1 MKREFQYPSRDGVTQ
16 IHAIEWEPEGE
27 IHAVM
32 QLCHG
37 MVEFIDRYDAFAKYL
52 NEHGIYVVG
61 HDHLGHGKSV
71 QNEEYHGY
79 FHKTNGN
86 EYVIGDIHKL
96 REMTQKKYPDKP
108 YFMLGHSM
116 GSFLIRQYM
125 EMYGSG
131 LSGVIVMGTGAQ
143 PGVALFF
150 GKLLCK
156 VIAAFKGDDY
166 RSAFVDIINGLSLPE
181 QIRTG

>member
-1 MKREFQYPSRDGVTQ
+1 MLFRSV
-16 IHAIEWEPEGE
+16 EWKPEGE

-116 GSFLIRQYM
+116 GSFLIRQYIAVLAKK
-125 EMYGSG
+125 YIPAVPLGNKSGSEKAWEIG
-131 LSGVIVMGTGAQ
+131 RASCRERV
-143 PGVALFF
+143 
-150 GKLLCK
+150 
-156 VIAAFKGDDY
+156 
-166 RSAFVDIINGLSLPE
+166 
-181 QIRTG
+181 

>member
-1 MKREFQYPSRDGVTQ
+1 
-16 IHAIEWEPEGE
+16 
-27 IHAVM
+27 M

-116 GSFLIRQYM
+116 GSFDPSVYGNVRIR
-125 EMYGSG
+125 
-131 LSGVIVMGTGAQ
+131 
-143 PGVALFF
+143 
-150 GKLLCK
+150 
-156 VIAAFKGDDY
+156 AFRSYSHGN
-166 RSAFVDIINGLSLPE
+166 RSAAGSRVIF
-181 QIRTG
+181 

>member
-61 HDHLGHGKSV
+61 HDHLGHGNLCKMK
-71 QNEEYHGY
+71 N
-79 FHKTNGN
+79 
-86 EYVIGDIHKL
+86 IMDIFIK
-96 REMTQKKYPDKP
+96 R
-108 YFMLGHSM
+108 
-116 GSFLIRQYM
+116 M
-125 EMYGSG
+125 EMN
-131 LSGVIVMGTGAQ
+131 M
-143 PGVALFF
+143 
-150 GKLLCK
+150 
-156 VIAAFKGDDY
+156 
-166 RSAFVDIINGLSLPE
+166 
-181 QIRTG
+181 

>member
-71 QNEEYHGY
+71 SEGGSFGY
-79 FHKTNGN
+79 FCEQDPAT
-86 EYVIGDIHKL
+86 V
-96 REMTQKKYPDKP
+96 
-108 YFMLGHSM
+108 
-116 GSFLIRQYM
+116 
-125 EMYGSG
+125 
-131 LSGVIVMGTGAQ
+131 VV
-143 PGVALFF
+143 
-150 GKLLCK
+150 
-156 VIAAFKGDDY
+156 
-166 RSAFVDIINGLSLPE
+166 RSEEHTSELQS
-181 QIRTG
+181 QR

>member
-1 MKREFQYPSRDGVTQ
+1 MRLC
-16 IHAIEWEPEGE
+16 
-27 IHAVM
+27 

-96 REMTQKKYPDKP
+96 REITRKNIRISRILC
-108 YFMLGHSM
+108 LG
-116 GSFLIRQYM
+116 IVW
-125 EMYGSG
+125 G
-131 LSGVIVMGTGAQ
+131 LS
-143 PGVALFF
+143 
-150 GKLLCK
+150 
-156 VIAAFKGDDY
+156 
-166 RSAFVDIINGLSLPE
+166 
-181 QIRTG
+181 

>member
-79 FHKTNGN
+79 LLLVGVNYDKKTQEHSCKIE
-86 EYVIGDIHKL
+86 EYRK
-96 REMTQKKYPDKP
+96 
-108 YFMLGHSM
+108 
-116 GSFLIRQYM
+116 
-125 EMYGSG
+125 
-131 LSGVIVMGTGAQ
+131 
-143 PGVALFF
+143 
-150 GKLLCK
+150 
-156 VIAAFKGDDY
+156 
-166 RSAFVDIINGLSLPE
+166 
-181 QIRTG
+181 

>member
-61 HDHLGHGKSV
+61 HDHLGHGR
-71 QNEEYHGY
+71 EESLSPV
-79 FHKTNGN
+79 KIIWDMENLCKMKN
-86 EYVIGDIHKL
+86 IMDIFIK
-96 REMTQKKYPDKP
+96 R
-108 YFMLGHSM
+108 
-116 GSFLIRQYM
+116 M
-125 EMYGSG
+125 EMN
-131 LSGVIVMGTGAQ
+131 M
-143 PGVALFF
+143 
-150 GKLLCK
+150 
-156 VIAAFKGDDY
+156 
-166 RSAFVDIINGLSLPE
+166 
-181 QIRTG
+181 

>member
-86 EYVIGDIHKL
+86 EYVVF
-96 REMTQKKYPDKP
+96 PDP
-108 YFMLGHSM
+108 SVYGNVRIRAFRSYSHGNRSTA
-116 GSFLIRQYM
+116 GSR
-125 EMYGSG
+125 
-131 LSGVIVMGTGAQ
+131 
-143 PGVALFF
+143 
-150 GKLLCK
+150 
-156 VIAAFKGDDY
+156 
-166 RSAFVDIINGLSLPE
+166 IIFWKITVQSHCR
-181 QIRTG
+181 I

>member
-61 HDHLGHGKSV
+61 HMENLCKMK
-71 QNEEYHGY
+71 N
-79 FHKTNGN
+79 
-86 EYVIGDIHKL
+86 IMDIFIK
-96 REMTQKKYPDKP
+96 R
-108 YFMLGHSM
+108 
-116 GSFLIRQYM
+116 M
-125 EMYGSG
+125 EMN
-131 LSGVIVMGTGAQ
+131 M
-143 PGVALFF
+143 
-150 GKLLCK
+150 
-156 VIAAFKGDDY
+156 
-166 RSAFVDIINGLSLPE
+166 
-181 QIRTG
+181 

>member
-71 QNEEYHGY
+71 QNEEYYGY

-96 REMTQKKYPDKP
+96 REITQKKYRL
-108 YFMLGHSM
+108 YS
-116 GSFLIRQYM
+116 
-125 EMYGSG
+125 
-131 LSGVIVMGTGAQ
+131 
-143 PGVALFF
+143 
-150 GKLLCK
+150 
-156 VIAAFKGDDY
+156 IAHLHG
-166 RSAFVDIINGLSLPE
+166 
-181 QIRTG
+181 

>member
-1 MKREFQYPSRDGVTQ
+1 MRLCSY
-16 IHAIEWEPEGE
+16 
-27 IHAVM
+27 VM
-32 QLCHG
+32 VWSNLSTDMMQ
-37 MVEFIDRYDAFAKYL
+37 FAKYL

-143 PGVALFF
+143 RESRYFLENYCAKSSLHLKVMITGVHLWITWH
-150 GKLLCK
+150 L
-156 VIAAFKGDDY
+156 
-166 RSAFVDIINGLSLPE
+166 VDIINGLSLPE

>member
-125 EMYGSG
+125 EMYWNLPFRSHSHGN
-131 LSGVIVMGTGAQ
+131 
-143 PGVALFF
+143 
-150 GKLLCK
+150 
-156 VIAAFKGDDY
+156 
-166 RSAFVDIINGLSLPE
+166 RSAAGSRVIFWKITVQSHRCI
-181 QIRTG
+181 

>member
-108 YFMLGHSM
+108 YFMYGVFPDPSVYGNVRTWAFWSHSH
-116 GSFLIRQYM
+116 GN
-125 EMYGSG
+125 
-131 LSGVIVMGTGAQ
+131 
-143 PGVALFF
+143 
-150 GKLLCK
+150 
-156 VIAAFKGDDY
+156 
-166 RSAFVDIINGLSLPE
+166 RSTAWSRIIFWKITVQSHCR
-181 QIRTG
+181 I

>member
-71 QNEEYHGY
+71 QNEEYYGY

-96 REMTQKKYPDKP
+96 REMTQKK
-108 YFMLGHSM
+108 
-116 GSFLIRQYM
+116 I
-125 EMYGSG
+125 SG
-131 LSGVIVMGTGAQ
+131 
-143 PGVALFF
+143 
-150 GKLLCK
+150 
-156 VIAAFKGDDY
+156 
-166 RSAFVDIINGLSLPE
+166 
-181 QIRTG
+181 

>member
-71 QNEEYHGY
+71 QNEEYYGY

-96 REMTQKKYPDKP
+96 REITQKKYPDKP

-125 EMYGSG
+125 
-131 LSGVIVMGTGAQ
+131 
-143 PGVALFF
+143 
-150 GKLLCK
+150 
-156 VIAAFKGDDY
+156 
-166 RSAFVDIINGLSLPE
+166 
-181 QIRTG
+181 